1 MMLKKTIFILTLFSG
16 NVIAATVELGF
27 ENEQYNYAY
36 RSADVFMPY
45 IKSNFNPVTDS
56 ALNVSLTYM
65 YQDQYGKKHKKT
77 SEDRFKTNRDRIE
90 LYLKGYTLNRGA
102 YSFSP
107 SAGFRYESWDVNYD
121 NPKKQD
127 KWKLELRFYPNMTYK
142 LNDQLS
148 LYMNGF
154 VAPVFF
160 KTQQESRKD
169 NNYVKG

>member
-1 MMLKKTIFILTLFSG
+1 MGKNI
-16 NVIAATVELGF
+16 
-27 ENEQYNYAY
+27 
-36 RSADVFMPY
+36 
-45 IKSNFNPVTDS
+45 
-56 ALNVSLTYM
+56 
-65 YQDQYGKKHKKT
+65 KKHLRT
-77 SEDRFKTNRDRIE
+77 DLKTNRDRIE

-154 VAPVFF
+154 VAPVFL
-160 KTQQESRKD
+160 KHNKSREKITIM
-169 NNYVKG
+169 

>member
-107 SAGFRYESWDVNYD
+107 SADEFSFSASSAISFSITSRHSPYAVSGLPYGFGISVVSSVNSF
-121 NPKKQD
+121 
-127 KWKLELRFYPNMTYK
+127 R
-142 LNDQLS
+142 
-148 LYMNGF
+148 
-154 VAPVFF
+154 V
-160 KTQQESRKD
+160 
-169 NNYVKG
+169 

>member
-65 YQDQYGKKHKKT
+65 YQDQYGKNIKKHLRT
-77 SEDRFKTNRDRIE
+77 D
-90 LYLKGYTLNRGA
+90 LKPIA
-102 YSFSP
+102 I
-107 SAGFRYESWDVNYD
+107 A
-121 NPKKQD
+121 
-127 KWKLELRFYPNMTYK
+127 
-142 LNDQLS
+142 
-148 LYMNGF
+148 
-154 VAPVFF
+154 
-160 KTQQESRKD
+160 
-169 NNYVKG
+169 